1 MMKKFCSNQ
10 KGFTLI
16 ELAIV
21 MVIIGI
27 LIGAVLKGQ
36 DLIQNARAKKFVTK
50 ARAWE
55 VAIWTY
61 YDRKGKFPGDNNKNG
76 KIGDGNVEADLTG
89 ASFIN
94 PPYEGS
100 TNSET
105 NTITLGSNTFYVFL
119 GTDGGSDAGK
129 NVMTI
134 CVSNDC
140 ATAFD
145 ETQISFVEALDVAVD
160 GTADGTDGQVIA
172 VNGAPNTITATEWEA
187 VWNSAPTGNAFTA
200 NSTQAVVYYFDA
212 KR

>member
-1 MMKKFCSNQ
+1 MKKFNQNQ

-50 ARAWE
+50 GRAWE
-55 VAIWTY
+55 VAIWTF
-61 YDRKGKFPGDNNKNG
+61 YDRKGHFPGDNDKNG
-76 KIGDGNVEADLTG
+76 KIGDGNVATDLTG

-100 TNSET
+100 TGSET

-119 GTDGGSDAGK
+119 GTDGGANAGK

-140 ATAFD
+140 ATAFN
-145 ETQISFVEALDVAVD
+145 ETQISFVEAFDVAID

-172 VNGAPNTITATEWEA
+172 VSTAPGTITAAEWEA
-187 VWNSAPTGNAFTA
+187 VWASAPTAAAFTA
-200 NSTQAVVYYFDA
+200 NTTRAVVYYFDA